1 MRSSGGTPLPRLVLV
16 KLGAQGLAER
26 AAYDLLTVTE
36 RCAHCPDWVFT
47 GTAQE
52 GREAARAHRLEF
64 HPEAVQRRRKIR
76 PKVQSAAEQIKAS
89 EAARIKRAFLLG
101 IDLDSALE

>member
-1 MRSSGGTPLPRLVLV
+1 M

-26 AAYDLLTVTE
+26 ASYDLLAVTE

-52 GREAARAHRLEF
+52 GREAARAHRAQF
-64 HPEAVQRRRKIR
+64 HPGKERRRRRERKG
-76 PKVQSAAEQIKAS
+76 VQTTAEQIKAS

-101 IDLDSALE
+101 IDLEGESAVE